1 MEVMSAAETIS
12 KAKNDKLR
20 PEVTA
25 AAAAAAS
32 STMSQ
37 DLLTNIMKR
46 IHGFII
52 IQRQ

>member
-12 KAKNDKLR
+12 KAKNEKLH

-25 AAAAAAS
+25 ATAAAS

-37 DLLTNIMKR
+37 DLFTNIMKR